1 MLNSIGL
8 EVSTV
13 IWPLVIVL
21 VGYFIYYIIQKLF
34 KFQEKNQKN
43 VVLQRQLTNFVFYL
57 FIVIAFILS
66 LPIKDNLQGQI
77 IALIGVLLSAS
88 IALSSTTFLGN
99 IMAGIWLRSVRNFRV
114 GDFVEIDSQFG
125 RVTARGLLHIEI
137 QDKDRDLVTLPN
149 LYLVTQPVTVMH
161 NDGTVISTQISL
173 GYDVDHSIIEPLLNQ
188 AAETAEL
195 DKPFVYIESLGD
207 YSVVYKVH
215 GVAKDITT
223 TLSARSKLNKCV
235 LDVLHQAK
243 VEIVSPTFMNQR
255 QVNEDIFIPKKRISA
270 SAKPSEAAKAAPE
283 NVVFDKADKAEKLDD
298 MRQQYNELQE
308 RLKVTKDAIKNAET
322 DEEKEQLKAKFEK
335 LEAREK
341 QMQAYL
347 ENKTEEVSRE
357 GKDKA

>member
-8 EVSTV
+8 EVSNIV
-13 IWPLVIVL
+13 WPLVIIL
-21 VGYFIYYIIQKLF
+21 VGYFIYYIIQKFF
-34 KFQEKNQKN
+34 KLREKNQKN
-43 VVLQRQLTNFVFYL
+43 VVLQRQLTNFAFYL
-57 FIVIAFILS
+57 FIVIAFILA
-66 LPIKDNLQGQI
+66 LPIKDGLQGQI

-114 GDFVEIDSQFG
+114 GDFVEIDKQFG
-125 RVTARGLLHIEI
+125 RVTARGLLHIEV
-137 QDKDRDLVTLPN
+137 QDKDRNLVTLPN

-195 DKPFVYIESLGD
+195 EKPFVYIESLGD

-255 QVNEDIFIPKKRISA
+255 QVNEDIFIPKKRA
-270 SAKPSEAAKAAPE
+270 TKPTTATEAMKAAPE

-298 MRQQYNELQE
+298 MRKQYGELQE
-308 RLKVTKDAIKNAET
+308 RLKVTKEAIKNAET
-322 DEEKEQLKAKFEK
+322 DEEKTQLKASYEK
-335 LEAREK
+335 LETREQ

-347 ENKTEEVSRE
+347 ENKTEEISRE
-357 GKDKA
+357 GKDK